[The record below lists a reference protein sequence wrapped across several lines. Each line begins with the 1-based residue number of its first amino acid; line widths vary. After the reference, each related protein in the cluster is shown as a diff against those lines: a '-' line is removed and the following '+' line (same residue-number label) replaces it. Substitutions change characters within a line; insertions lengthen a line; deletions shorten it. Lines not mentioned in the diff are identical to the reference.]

1 MKILRSIRRVFAV
14 GVALWALAVTVYFV
28 FFAKIS
34 YESITSTG
42 TPGQPP
48 VSTTATG
55 QNAWLSQAGPVAI
68 IVMFA
73 FSLLLAGTAVAVW
86 RGTLALAAPLTLV
99 VLIVTFITGFS
110 IGGLYFLGAAVLFLE
125 VVLLS
130 IEKFVGR
137 PERPTT

>member
-1 MKILRSIRRVFAV
+1 MKILRSIRRVLAV

-34 YESITSTG
+34 FESITSTG
-42 TPGQPP
+42 TSGQPP
-48 VSTTATG
+48 VTTTTSG
-55 QNAWLSQAGPVAI
+55 QNPWLSQAGPVAI
-68 IVMFA
+68 IVMIA

-137 PERPTT
+137 PDRPLA